1 MFPAHIGTGFHPKC
15 IQGCIYNCNALIQFR
30 FLFLLITLDLVST
43 FLLYLPIC
51 FPSSTES
58 NEVNLTNKKTCVPLI
73 LDLVLYSL
81 SIVKMIYDYNTVV
94 KKLFVGAALE
104 RQNWVK
110 DGQLIK

>member
-1 MFPAHIGTGFHPKC
+1 M
-15 IQGCIYNCNALIQFR
+15 
-30 FLFLLITLDLVST
+30 
-43 FLLYLPIC
+43 
-51 FPSSTES
+51 
-58 NEVNLTNKKTCVPLI
+58 NLTNKKTCVPLI